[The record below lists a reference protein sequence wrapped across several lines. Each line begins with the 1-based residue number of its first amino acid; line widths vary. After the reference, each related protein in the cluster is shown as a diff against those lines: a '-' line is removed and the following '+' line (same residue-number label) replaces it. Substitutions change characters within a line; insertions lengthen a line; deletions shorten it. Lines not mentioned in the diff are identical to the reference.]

1 MTFLKTYIKYIS
13 KEFFEIIVKISLVF
27 YSLILILTI
36 FEELNFFKE
45 TQVSLLYPIFL
56 TFLNSPSVI
65 YDIFPF
71 IFLISTQFFFIR
83 IFDKNELTIYKN
95 FGLNNYKILK
105 ILTSFT
111 LILSILIICI
121 FYNLSAKLKF
131 LYLDLKNNYA
141 DDNKY
146 LAVITENGLW
156 IKDEINDSVLIV
168 NADSIN
174 NHFLV
179 DVSIIEL
186 TKNFDLIRNIEAEKI
201 DITNTKWKIFNLTQ
215 HINKDNVSLKEN
227 EMYLDT
233 NFNLK
238 KINNLFSDLSSLTM
252 WELKDLKNDYKSLGY
267 STLEIDTHRHMIIA
281 YPIYLTIMTM
291 LSGIIMLNIKVN
303 KSKMFNLLLGIS
315 LSVIIFYIKYFFN
328 VLGENGKIPI
338 ILSIWFP
345 LIILSIVCCIGLV
358 RINEK

>member
-1 MTFLKTYIKYIS
+1 MFLKTYVKYIS
-13 KEFFEIIVKISLVF
+13 KEFTEIILKVSFIF
-27 YSLILILTI
+27 YSLIFILTI

-45 TQVSLLYPIFL
+45 VQINFIYPIFL
-56 TFLNSPSVI
+56 TFLNSPTI
-65 YDIFPF
+65 LYDIFPF
-71 IFLISTQFFFIR
+71 IFLISTQLFFIR
-83 IFDKNELTIYKN
+83 ILERNELIIYKN
-95 FGLNNYKILK
+95 FGLNNFKILK
-105 ILTSFT
+105 ILTLFT
-111 LILSILIICI
+111 LISSLLIISI
-121 FYNLSAKLKF
+121 FYNLSAKFKF
-131 LYLDLKNNYA
+131 LYLDLKNDYA

-156 IKDEINDSVLIV
+156 VKDEIENSILII
-168 NADSIN
+168 NAGSIN
-174 NHFLV
+174 DHFLM

-186 TKNFDLIRNIEAEKI
+186 TKNFNLIRNIEAEKA
-201 DITNTKWKIFNLTQ
+201 DIKNTKWIIFNATQ
-215 HINKDNVSLKEN
+215 HLNEDNITTHEDEL
-227 EMYLDT
+227 YLDT
-233 NFNLK
+233 HFNLE

-252 WELKDLKNDYKSLGY
+252 WGLEDLKNDYESLGY

-291 LSGIIMLNIKVN
+291 LSGIIMLNVKVN

-328 VLGENGKIPI
+328 ILGENGKIPI

-345 LIILSIVCCIGLV
+345 LIILSILCSIGLV

>member
-1 MTFLKTYIKYIS
+1 MIIKTYIKYIS
-13 KEFFEIIVKISLVF
+13 RDFFEIILRVSFIF
-27 YSLILILTI
+27 YSLIFILTI

-45 TQVSLLYPIFL
+45 DQVSLLYPIFL

-65 YDIFPF
+65 YNIFPF

-83 IFDKNELTIYKN
+83 IFEKNELIIYKN
-95 FGLNNYKILK
+95 FGLNNFKILK

-111 LILSILIICI
+111 LILSLLIICI
-121 FYNLSAKLKF
+121 FYNLSAKFKF
-131 LYLDLKNNYA
+131 LYLDLKNDYA

-156 IKDEINDSVLIV
+156 IKDEIENSILII
-168 NADSIN
+168 NAASIDGN
-174 NHFLV
+174 FLM

-186 TKNFDLIRNIEAEKI
+186 TKNFNLIRNIEAEKV
-201 DITNTKWKIFNLTQ
+201 DIKNTKWVIFNASI
-215 HINKDNVSLKEN
+215 HINEDNITTSKSEL
-227 EMYLDT
+227 YLDT
-233 NFNLK
+233 HFNLE
-238 KINNLFSDLSSLTM
+238 KINNLFSDLFSLTM
-252 WELKDLKNDYKSLGY
+252 WELEDLKTDYESLGY

-328 VLGENGKIPI
+328 ILGENGKIPI

-345 LIILSIVCCIGLV
+345 LIILSILCSIGLV